1 MAIKGVA
8 HDDFPQP
15 YVTGGGLIP
24 NCEAVAIAFEF
35 SRGKYLCNRVLIPY
49 VGIGDKAEGR
59 EK

>member
-1 MAIKGVA
+1 MTT
-8 HDDFPQP
+8 FPNL
-15 YVTGGGLIP
+15 TLREGGLIP